1 MPSSDY
7 SRMNV
12 EQTRVNRVVQTVKTS
27 VQLVSRLYSE
37 GPTDSLATKKKDS
50 LRAACRQACTNA
62 LPNIWDPKMTTC
74 ANIRGA
80 DMFAHWELRKD
91 KAGERVKD
99 LGEEIGPEFQ
109 DIAA

>member
-1 MPSSDY
+1 
-7 SRMNV
+7 
-12 EQTRVNRVVQTVKTS
+12 
-27 VQLVSRLYSE
+27 
-37 GPTDSLATKKKDS
+37 
-50 LRAACRQACTNA
+50 
-62 LPNIWDPKMTTC
+62 MTTC